1 MALSNA
7 EHKFY
12 YTLSR
17 FLPLDQ
23 LLADSQYPFG
33 IGCGRMLRMI
43 HTKTILLIY
52 VMLLGGFLLACQPQ
66 EPVYVYVTP
75 TLAETASP
83 TSSPTASATPQMPT
97 LTVTS
102 TPQPSPETAAATNT
116 PLGAVIGGD
125 YVLPPTSTAIPS
137 VTSVPVTLESSATP
151 TVPLPSNTPQPAGPP
166 PTALPNLDP
175 ARMGIQLDP
184 NLSQADWNAALAD
197 IQRLGVKWL
206 KVQVSWKQLQPN
218 APGEV
223 SEDFRRLEIYLE
235 TAYNNG
241 LDILISIAKAPA
253 WARSNQTEDGPPDDP
268 QALVQFINL
277 ITEEFGTSLDAIEI
291 WNEPN
296 LSREWQGQPLNGQS
310 YMRYFVPAYQ
320 AITAYAQRMVTDPKT
335 PRTTPLY
342 VITAGLAPTGDNPT
356 IGSRND
362 RSYLE
367 EMYAAGLGNYPDI
380 FVGVHPYSWGNPPD
394 ATCCQMEPEPGWDD
408 DPHFFFMNNMQDFR
422 QIMVSNGHAEQ
433 RLFVTEF
440 GYATW
445 EYLPGDPPQPWMS
458 YIGECQQGAYL
469 VRAFQLAQ
477 SWDYVGPVILW
488 NLNIANQVTVQ
499 NRDEMAAY
507 SMIVPLE
514 PRERAAYWMLYD
526 AIRPD
531 LQLSSYSRC
540 PGPG

>member
-1 MALSNA
+1 
-7 EHKFY
+7 
-12 YTLSR
+12 
-17 FLPLDQ
+17 
-23 LLADSQYPFG
+23 
-33 IGCGRMLRMI
+33 
-43 HTKTILLIY
+43 
-52 VMLLGGFLLACQPQ
+52 
-66 EPVYVYVTP
+66 
-75 TLAETASP
+75 
-83 TSSPTASATPQMPT
+83 
-97 LTVTS
+97 
-102 TPQPSPETAAATNT
+102 
-116 PLGAVIGGD
+116 
-125 YVLPPTSTAIPS
+125 
-137 VTSVPVTLESSATP
+137 
-151 TVPLPSNTPQPAGPP
+151 
-166 PTALPNLDP
+166 
-175 ARMGIQLDP
+175 
-184 NLSQADWNAALAD
+184 
-197 IQRLGVKWL
+197 
-206 KVQVSWKQLQPN
+206 
-218 APGEV
+218 
-223 SEDFRRLEIYLE
+223 
-235 TAYNNG
+235 
-241 LDILISIAKAPA
+241 
-253 WARSNQTEDGPPDDP
+253 P

-320 AITAYAQRMVTDPKT
+320 TITAYAQRMVTDPKT

-362 RSYLE
+362 RSYLQ
-367 EMYAAGLGNYPDI
+367 EMYAAGLGSYPDI
-380 FVGVHPYSWGNPPD
+380 FVGIHPYSWGNPPD
-394 ATCCQMEPEPGWDD
+394 ATCCQPSTERGWDD

-445 EYLPGDPPQPWMS
+445 EYLPGDPPQPWMA

-469 VRAFQLAQ
+469 VQAFQIAQ

-514 PRERAAYWMLYD
+514 LRERAAYWMLYD

-531 LQLSSYSRC
+531 QQLSSYSRC